1 MKQSV
6 IKGILYFIL
15 GLLTLIIIKMM
26 DKQIIQS
33 KYKNY
38 KKGLM
43 YFILAY
49 ILIFSR

>member
-1 MKQSV
+1 
-6 IKGILYFIL
+6 
-15 GLLTLIIIKMM
+15 MM

-49 ILIFSR
+49 ILIFTVGNLLFYYVLKRTDEITKVSFKL